1 MLLTNN
7 HFTPIVGVDLHFN
20 SLPPFNPIHPYI
32 GIVVDLFDYLPFV
45 GGTTYVNGI
54 MRGVSD
60 TSGRIATFI
69 HIPLFTGPFVMTP
82 IIGHE
87 SVNFFGS
94 ANAYIEGR
102 RISPKGHM
110 KMTCN
115 DIGIP
120 LSLSPGKK
128 FLPIPSLFAPTSFS
142 LPIPTGPPVYI
153 GAPYV
158 PDWTGVLINLIA
170 SYGIGRLFRG
180 LGSALTKLNKLLPDS
195 NTFTRGLKKNL
206 CRLKFE
212 PVDLVTGRMIY
223 EYTDFELP
231 GPFPLRWERNY
242 YSDSSYRGP
251 LGVGHHHSYDV
262 CLQTYEEEGLIS
274 VVLADGRQVAFEY
287 LKHVNDSSFHRS
299 ERLKLTKTPDGF
311 SLFSLDD
318 RTTWHLAPVN
328 GTHRIFR
335 PNRLENEQGHS
346 ISFVHEGHQLVEMVD
361 SSGRRLEFTHDDEGR
376 IVSIH
381 FGKDILVRYT
391 YDKEGNLASVHDAL
405 DQPTLMEYDAQ
416 HRMVRKTDRN
426 GIAFIWK
433 YDKAGRCIF
442 TSGEDGTL
450 SGSIA
455 YFDGYNEI
463 TNSRGAVETL
473 FYNSDLLVT
482 QEQDALG
489 HSKFFEYTPF
499 MEPYREIDEEG
510 NLTGF
515 TYDNFGNLES
525 ITYPDGTSE
534 RFMYDKEHRL
544 IISVDANGGK
554 SLRNYDDSGR
564 LISTTAPDNSS
575 LYLEYNDENLIHK
588 ITGENGQVTTLF
600 YDTQHNV
607 VKMELPGGGVT
618 EWMYDA
624 YGKVTG
630 IKNPLGGTQRFSYD
644 VLGRVTT
651 ILRDDNNRVKL
662 RYNAYD
668 EVTEAR
674 DNHHHVRFEYTP
686 LGSLKSRTE
695 NGTTVTFDYNKEEQ
709 LKAIYNEKDE
719 VYSFTWDQ
727 RGHIVEESGFDGL
740 TRSYQRDRAGKIYRV
755 NRPGGR
761 YTEYEYDALGR
772 MTRAEHNDGTWEI
785 FSYDR
790 NGNLEEARNQDSV
803 VLFKRDAFGR
813 VNREVQGAA
822 HPGLDH
828 EVTSKYDRAG
838 NRIHLASSLGADI
851 QFSHNTLGHVTGI
864 NAQNQNCEGQW
875 EAKIQRNLLG
885 LEIERQVSGGI
896 VSRWEYDEAGRPL
909 SQKVHVRSHTTR
921 HRRYQ
926 WNVNDR
932 LHGMINELTGGKT
945 TYHHDAFGNLAWAKY
960 EDGAY
965 DYKLPDEVG
974 NLYKTKDRR
983 DRKYGPGGQLLQD
996 DQWRY
1001 SYDEEGNLVSKT
1013 GKGGTWNYE
1022 WQGNGMLKKAIS
1034 PGRTE
1039 TEFTYDALG
1048 RRTAKIHQGKI
1059 TRFVWDGNVPLH
1071 EWQYELKD
1079 KSEPVVDDIGRL
1091 HYESKEPV
1099 DQQSLI
1105 TWVFENGS
1113 FAPSAKIEGERR
1125 YSIVSDYLGTPVEAY
1140 DEAGERIWAG
1150 ELDVYGDL
1158 RKLQG
1163 KRSLI
1168 PFRYLGQYEDEE
1180 TGLCYNRFRY
1190 YNPSSGQYISQDP
1203 IGLKGGISLY
1213 SYVWDTNSVVD
1224 PAGLAPS
1231 FADLKAMAQNTLD
1244 FSTTKD
1250 GAVFWS
1256 TPRMVD
1262 AQNWAAD
1269 HGKTTLEQTKGGQ
1282 YLDDLDL
1289 FNPSS
1294 GLTKKQAAEV
1304 WDIASKRF
1312 ADGASGNVN
1321 VFSTGAKIEGP
1332 HGKRTWWRIEKPA
1345 LMENPKVTSITRRRM
1360 DGSKA
1365 KTGHVVKCT

>member
-7 HFTPIVGVDLHFN
+7 HFTPIIGVDLHFN

-32 GIVVDLFDYLPFV
+32 GIVIDAFDYLPFV

-60 TSGRIATFI
+60 TSGRIATFV

-128 FLPIPSLFAPTSFS
+128 LLPVPSLFAPTSFS

-158 PDWTGVLINLIA
+158 PDWTGALVNLVA
-170 SYGIGRLFRG
+170 SLGMGALFKRLG
-180 LGSALTKLNKLLPDS
+180 KSLNKLLPSS
-195 NTFTRGLKKNL
+195 NTYTNGLKKNL
-206 CRLKFE
+206 CRFGFE

-231 GPFPLRWERNY
+231 GPLPLVWERIY

-262 CLQTYEEEGLIS
+262 CLEAYEEEGLIG
-274 VVLADGRQVAFEY
+274 VVLPDGRQVAFEY
-287 LKHVNDSSFHRS
+287 LKHVNDSSFNRS
-299 ERLKLTKTPDGF
+299 ERLRLTKTPSGF
-311 SLFSLDD
+311 SLFSLDE
-318 RTTWHLAPVN
+318 RTAWHLAPVN
-328 GTHRIFR
+328 GTHRVFR
-335 PNRLENEQGHS
+335 PNRLENELGHS
-346 ISFVHEGHQLVEMVD
+346 ISFVYDGHQLIEMVD
-361 SSGRRLEFTHDDEGR
+361 SSGRKLEFNHDEEGR
-376 IVSIH
+376 IVSVH
-381 FGKDILVRYT
+381 VGKDLLVRYT
-391 YDKEGNLASVHDAL
+391 YDKEGNLAAAHDAL
-405 DQPTLMEYDAQ
+405 DQPTRMEYDAQ

-433 YDKAGRCIF
+433 YDREGRCIF

-463 TNSRGAVETL
+463 TNSRGTVETL
-473 FYNSDLLVT
+473 FYNNDLLVI
-482 QEQDALG
+482 QEQNALG
-489 HSKFFEYTPF
+489 NSKFFEYTPF

-510 NLTGF
+510 NLTGY

-525 ITYPDGTSE
+525 ITYPDGSSE
-534 RFMYDKEHRL
+534 RFMYDEDHRL

-554 SLRNYDDSGR
+554 SLRNYDDFGR

-575 LYLEYNDENLIHK
+575 LYLEYNDANLVHK
-588 ITGENGQVTTLF
+588 LTGENGQVITLF
-600 YDTQHNV
+600 YDGQHNT
-607 VKMELPGGGVT
+607 VKMELPEGGAT

-624 YGKVTG
+624 HGKVTG
-630 IKNPLGGTQRFSYD
+630 IKNPLGNTQRFNYD
-644 VLGRVTT
+644 ALGRVTT
-651 ILRDDNNRVKL
+651 ILRGDNNRVKL
-662 RYNAYD
+662 NYNAYD
-668 EVTEAR
+668 EVIEAR
-674 DNHHHVRFEYTP
+674 DNHHHVLFEYTS

-695 NGTTVTFDYNKEEQ
+695 NGTKVTFDYNKEEQ
-709 LKAIYNEKDE
+709 LTAIYNEKDE
-719 VYSFTWDQ
+719 MYSFTRDQ
-727 RGHIVEESGFDGL
+727 RGDIVEESGFDAL
-740 TRSYQRDRAGKIYRV
+740 TRSYRRDRAGKIYRV
-755 NRPGGR
+755 DRPGDR
-761 YTEYEYDALGR
+761 HTEYEYDALGR
-772 MTRAEHNDGTWEI
+772 VIRAEHHDGTWEI

-803 VLFKRDAFGR
+803 VLLKRDAFGR
-813 VNREVQGAA
+813 VTREVQGAA
-822 HPGLDH
+822 HPGMDH

-851 QFSHNTLGHVTGI
+851 QFSHNTLGSVTGI
-864 NAQNQNCEGQW
+864 SAQNQNCEGKW

-885 LEIERQVSGGI
+885 LEIERQMSGGI
-896 VSRWEYDEAGRPL
+896 VSRWEYDEAGRPVG
-909 SQKVHVRSHTTR
+909 QKVQVRSHTTR

-932 LHGMINELTGGKT
+932 LHSMINELTGGKT

-960 EDGAY
+960 EDGGY

-1001 SYDEEGNLVSKT
+1001 SYDEEGNLISKT
-1013 GKGGTWNYE
+1013 GKGGTWRYE
-1022 WQGNGMLKKAIS
+1022 WQGNGMLKKVTS
-1034 PGRTE
+1034 PGRIE

-1059 TRFVWDGNVPLH
+1059 TRFIWDGNVPLH

-1079 KSEPVVDDIGRL
+1079 QPEPVVDDIGAL
-1091 HYESKEPV
+1091 HYEKPETV
-1099 DQQSLI
+1099 DEQALT
-1105 TWVFENGS
+1105 TWVFEIGS
-1113 FAPSAKIEGERR
+1113 FSPKAKIEGDRQ
-1125 YSIVSDYLGTPVEAY
+1125 YSIVCDYLGTPVEAY
-1140 DEAGERIWAG
+1140 DESGERVWECA
-1150 ELDVYGDL
+1150 LDIYGKV
-1158 RKLQG
+1158 RKYEEMQDFV
-1163 KRSLI
+1163 
-1168 PFRYLGQYEDEE
+1168 PFRYQGQYEDVE
-1180 TGLCYNRFRY
+1180 TGLYYNRFRY
-1190 YNPSSGQYISQDP
+1190 YDAESGTYISQDP
-1203 IGLKGGISLY
+1203 IRLAGSDNLYAYVHDSNYWIDPNGLMAFGSGKGTHHATVNIF
-1213 SYVWDTNSVVD
+1213 DNSGNLIHTERFKSGNMTATEKALGF
-1224 PAGLAPS
+1224 PQSTLATHTE
-1231 FADLKAMAQNTLD
+1231 AR
-1244 FSTTKD
+1244 
-1250 GAVFWS
+1250 AVKKLPLQS
-1256 TPRMVD
+1256 GQRM
-1262 AQNWAAD
+1262 
-1269 HGKTTLEQTKGGQ
+1269 EIIGQ
-1282 YLDDLDL
+1282 YPPC
-1289 FNPSS
+1289 NSCK
-1294 GLTKKQAAEV
+1294 GKMK
-1304 WDIASKRF
+1304 
-1312 ADGASGNVN
+1312 GAS
-1321 VFSTGAKIEGP
+1321 SIGATVDYKWADEAGTKQYVRFEN
-1332 HGKRTWWRIEKPA
+1332 GKKT
-1345 LMENPKVTSITRRRM
+1345 VDTTSKNR
-1360 DGSKA
+1360 KLNQA
-1365 KTGHVVKCT
+1365 CK